1 MIIITKLNC
10 KSILLSNLVFKGNG
24 FIVSNCFDVKIGSC
38 QPYFQR
44 PNISTKIIWALN

>member
-1 MIIITKLNC
+1 MIITTKLDY
-10 KSILLSNLVFKGNG
+10 KSILLSNLIFKGNG
-24 FIVSNCFDVKIGSC
+24 FIVSNGFDVKTGSC